1 MPKVLSHA
9 FCQYVTVIVTS
20 KYQVTINHKFIKVHF
35 RPGIMDCILTW
46 RSLCVGY
53 WPLPTCF
60 RSTQW
65 WRQPQA
71 MTQRKMGTRRMTV
84 SLQGRGN
91 TTAVCLLFVT
101 FVLFFLLVSLYRGEV
116 YLPHC
121 SSLWFHCRRVTFSLC
136 TDLPPGSREQRWGL
150 GLAAPPPTLI
160 YLYAVLSSQLSSSCL
175 LQPS

>member
-1 MPKVLSHA
+1 MLSEEVKPDSSTARHSQTTGHLLVTMPKVLSHA

-53 WPLPTCF
+53 WPLSTCF

-65 WRQPQA
+65 WRQLQA

-91 TTAVCLLFVT
+91 PTAVCLLFVT
-101 FVLFFLLVSLYRGEV
+101 LVLFFLLVSLYRGEV
-116 YLPHC
+116 YLP
-121 SSLWFHCRRVTFSLC
+121 
-136 TDLPPGSREQRWGL
+136 
-150 GLAAPPPTLI
+150 
-160 YLYAVLSSQLSSSCL
+160 SQLSSSYL